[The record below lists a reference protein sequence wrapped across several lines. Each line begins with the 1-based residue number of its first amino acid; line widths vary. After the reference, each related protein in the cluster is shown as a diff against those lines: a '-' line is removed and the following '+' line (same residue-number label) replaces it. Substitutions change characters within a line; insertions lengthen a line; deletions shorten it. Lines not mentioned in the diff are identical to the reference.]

1 LARLGQF
8 EEAKR
13 LLDELFASE
22 SKYLQLV
29 PELHLVRAEMSL
41 SQGDLAQATASANEA
56 IKTGGE
62 KSDVAIQA
70 QFLLGVV
77 KASSG
82 GGKEAQKL
90 CNEAINAASNA
101 GDFGLHSRALLAGA
115 EAALKGNDA
124 QTALTLATQA
134 QARFA
139 RGEQLESEWRAW
151 IFASRASQQ
160 LNDTVK
166 AAEQLKTAQNTRYKL
181 EQQWSPDVFRQYA
194 ARPDIQAYY
203 R

>member
-1 LARLGQF
+1 
-8 EEAKR
+8 
-13 LLDELFASE
+13 
-22 SKYLQLV
+22 
-29 PELHLVRAEMSL
+29 MSL

-56 IKTGGE
+56 IKTGGP
-62 KSDVAIQA
+62 KSEVAIQS
-70 QFLLGVV
+70 QFILGVV
-77 KASSG
+77 KAASG
-82 GGKEAQKL
+82 EAKEAQKL

-134 QARFA
+134 QKRFA
-139 RGEQLESEWRAW
+139 PGEQLESEWRAW
-151 IFASRASQQ
+151 LFASRASQQ
-160 LNDTVK
+160 LNDTGK
-166 AAEQLKTAQNTRYKL
+166 AAEQLKSVENTRYRL
-181 EQQWSPDVFRQYA
+181 EQQWGPDVFRQYA